1 MVKQFNGYLVKVKND
16 WYAVKSITKV
26 MTSNTYQYE
35 LEDLNFADFAIN
47 FDPEY
52 LKLTHAKNLA
62 NQMNAFSKKLYGYH
76 CVSLYGINENLTTL
90 ELI

>member
-1 MVKQFNGYLVKVKND
+1 MVKQFKGYLVKVKND

-62 NQMNAFSKKLYGYH
+62 NQMNAISKRLYGYH
-76 CVSLYGINENLTTL
+76 CVSLYGIRENLTSL